1 MKRSSRSSREIRSS
15 LATTRGHLEEDL
27 QELEERVEDM
37 RPSHMFSK
45 HPALVTALGAL
56 VGVVVVRNPALIGKA
71 LTRAAQ
77 FGLPLFAKALLKRET
92 RPAISDG
99 DD

>member
-1 MKRSSRSSREIRSS
+1 
-15 LATTRGHLEEDL
+15 
-27 QELEERVEDM
+27 M
-37 RPSHMFSK
+37 RPSHVFSK
-45 HPALVTALGAL
+45 HPAIVTALGAL

-77 FGLPLFAKALLKRET
+77 FGLPFFAKALLKRET